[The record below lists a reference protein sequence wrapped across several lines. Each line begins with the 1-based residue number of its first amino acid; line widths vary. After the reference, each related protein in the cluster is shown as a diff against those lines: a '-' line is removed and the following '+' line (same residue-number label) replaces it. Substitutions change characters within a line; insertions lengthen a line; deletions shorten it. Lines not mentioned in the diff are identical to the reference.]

1 MERVMAI
8 SRRAFMRVLGGT
20 AVFAAA
26 TGAGLATCD
35 TMPAAAVE
43 GWNGAAAA
51 ETEPRRR
58 ALSYALLAPNSH
70 NLQPWIADLREA
82 GAITL
87 WTDPARLLPMTDP
100 VYRQITVS
108 GGCFLELLVLALG
121 AEGIAADVTLFP
133 DGGRADAEVGAKPFA
148 RVVLSDGGTKDAL
161 FDQILK
167 RRSAKDAYDAARP
180 ASAEALAA
188 IAAAAAGPG
197 MIWAASRAEQVQ
209 PLRDLA
215 RRGWHVEVDTDRTF
229 SESVEKMRI
238 GAEAIAAT
246 RDGLSMHGPFFWWAR
261 VLGIMTPEAQMAPG
275 SMARAQA
282 RDFMDAAI
290 DGTPGFLWQISQAN
304 DRAAQVDAGRAYV
317 RANLKATELGL
328 GMAPL
333 SQLIQEFPEMAA
345 LQAEFYRLIGVPA
358 GHTVQMFV
366 RLGYGAT
373 PAPSPRRRL
382 DDILK
387 D

>member
-1 MERVMAI
+1 MAV
-8 SRRAFMRVLGGT
+8 SRRAFMRVMGGT

-26 TGAGLATCD
+26 TGVGLATCD

-70 NLQPWIADLREA
+70 NLQPWIADLREVRT
-82 GAITL
+82 ITL

-100 VYRQITVS
+100 VHRQITVS
-108 GGCFLELLVLALG
+108 GGTFLELLVLALG
-121 AEGIAADVTLFP
+121 AEGIAADVTLFR
-133 DGGRADAEVGAKPFA
+133 DGGRADAEVGSNPFA
-148 RVVLSDGGTKDAL
+148 RVVLGEGAVKDAL

-167 RRSAKDAYDAARP
+167 RRSAKGVYDLDRP
-180 ASAEALAA
+180 VGAEAVAA
-188 IAAAAAGPG
+188 IVAAAGGPG
-197 MIWAASRAEQVQ
+197 LAWGASRADQVQ

-215 RRGWHVEVDTDRTF
+215 RRGWHVEVDTDRTYR
-229 SESVEKMRI
+229 ESVEKMRI
-238 GAEAIAAT
+238 GAEAIAEA
-246 RDGLSMHGPFFWWAR
+246 RDGLSMHGPFFWWVR
-261 VLGIMTPEAQMAPG
+261 VLGLMTPQAQMTPG
-275 SMARAQA
+275 SFARAQA
-282 RDFMDAAI
+282 RDFMDGAI
-290 DGTPGFLWQISQAN
+290 NGTPGFLWLTSAAN
-304 DRAAQVDAGRAYV
+304 DRAAQIEAGRAYV

-345 LQAEFYRLIGVPA
+345 LQRGFYDLIGVPE

-387 D
+387 A